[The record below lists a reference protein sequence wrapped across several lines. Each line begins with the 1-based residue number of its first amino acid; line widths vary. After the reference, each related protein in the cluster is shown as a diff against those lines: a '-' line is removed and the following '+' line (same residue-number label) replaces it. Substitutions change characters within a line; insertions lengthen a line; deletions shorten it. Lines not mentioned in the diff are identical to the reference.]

1 MTWRGATT
9 VFVGLALAAAVV
21 SGPTSG
27 GEAGIAGRVKRT
39 CDRAAGPSG
48 HDSAPGT
55 LKRPYRTVRR
65 LLAGLRPGG
74 VGCLLS
80 GGFVENVSFDR
91 GGAPG
96 RPITLRGA
104 PGVRARILGSVL
116 VRNTAN
122 DVTVEDLAVDGH
134 DASQVTFQVLG
145 DRVTLRDLNIT
156 NRNKS
161 GTSYNGI
168 CFAAGHGFEANA
180 ANTASGLTITRSRI
194 HNCGDDG
201 HEHGV
206 YLESTRNALIVDS
219 YFYGNPGYGVM
230 MYPDAQGSL
239 IEYDVIDG
247 NSSKCR
253 ANLTFSG
260 EAPGGEYSQ
269 PHGSS
274 NNAVRHSL
282 ITNSLC
288 RYNVES
294 YYPTGSLR
302 GVGNVV
308 DHSCVWNAPLRNF
321 ARSPGYTQRDN
332 IDDAPRYVNRAG
344 HDFRL
349 QSGSPCVGLGPAA
362 IQPGSSAARRHAAL
376 AKPS

>member
-1 MTWRGATT
+1 VTWRGAAT
-9 VFVGLALAAAVV
+9 VFVGLALAAAVA

-27 GEAGIAGRVKRT
+27 GEAGIDGRAKRI
-39 CDRAAGPSG
+39 CDRVAGLSG

-74 VGCLLS
+74 VGCLLK
-80 GGFVENVSFDR
+80 GTFVENVRFDR

-96 RPITLRGA
+96 RPITLRSA
-104 PGVRARILGSVL
+104 PGVRAGILGYVWVKS
-116 VRNTAN
+116 TAN
-122 DVTVEDLAVDGH
+122 DVTIQGIRIDGH
-134 DASQVTFQVLG
+134 DVNPDTVQVNG
-145 DRVTLRDLNIT
+145 DRVKLRDLVIT
-156 NRNKS
+156 NRNKA
-161 GTSYNGI
+161 GRSYTGV
-168 CFAAGHGFEANA
+168 CVLAGPHFEVDP
-180 ANTASGLTITRSRI
+180 ANTAYDLTVSGSRI
-194 HNCGDDG
+194 HNCGDDA
-201 HEHGV
+201 HEHAI
-206 YLESTRNALIVDS
+206 YLESTRNAHVVDS
-219 YFYGNPGYGVM
+219 YLYDNPGYGVH

-247 NSSKCR
+247 NSSRCK

-260 EAPGGEYSQ
+260 EKAGGEYSR

-274 NNAVRHSL
+274 NNVVRYSL

-321 ARSPGYTQRDN
+321 ARSPGYIEHDN
-332 IDDAPRYVNRAG
+332 IDDDPRYVDRARK
-344 HDFRL
+344 DFRL
-349 QSGSPCVGLGPAA
+349 QSASPCLGLGPAA
-362 IQPGSSAARRHAAL
+362 IQPGASAARRHTAL
-376 AKPS
+376 ASPS